1 MTLKWAA
8 LASYLLMIIINVLA
22 STIGING
29 KTTGEISNQLHV
41 LFTPAGYVFSIWIV
55 IYVLLGIWLLL
66 QLFSKTVI
74 SESAIISLV
83 TSTCLYNIAWLLC
96 WHYEYFALS
105 IVMMLGLLISLIF
118 IYSSYPKGDYR
129 FAGRLPFSIYLSW
142 ISVAL
147 MANISFV
154 LTYYQWE
161 GFGISAVWWANLL
174 LFVATCLAIYIR
186 YVEVDIFFPIVIIW
200 AFIGIAV
207 QNGVDAGSLFY
218 MPILYSVVL
227 VLWIFI
233 GKRRSQSV
241 TRK

>member
-1 MTLKWAA
+1 MKWAV
-8 LASYLLMIIINVLA
+8 LVSYLLMIIINGLA

-55 IYVLLGIWLLL
+55 IYVLLGIWIVLH
-66 QLFSKTVI
+66 FVSKSVTYNTAVFN
-74 SESAIISLV
+74 LV

-105 IVMMLGLLISLIF
+105 IVMMIGLLISLIF
-118 IYSSYPKGDYR
+118 IYTSYPKGDTH
-129 FAGRLPFSIYLSW
+129 FAGRLPFSIYLGW

-154 LTYYQWE
+154 LTYYQWH
-161 GFGISAVWWANLL
+161 GFGISDVWWANLL
-174 LFVATCLAIYIR
+174 LFVATCLAMYIR
-186 YVEVDIFFPIVIIW
+186 SEEVDVVFPLVIIW
-200 AFIGIAV
+200 AFIGIAI

-218 MPILYSVVL
+218 MPLLYSVILIV
-227 VLWIFI
+227 WIVF
-233 GKRRSQSV
+233 GKRR
-241 TRK
+241 